1 MLTPDGVG
9 FYSYMTA
16 TVFGDTSISV
26 DEVTSPRFF
35 IVRIRSF
42 GLGENRTCI
51 TLKKKE

>member
-26 DEVTSPRFF
+26 DEVISPRFF
-35 IVRIRSF
+35 IVTIQNF
-42 GLGENRTCI
+42 GLDEKTHVS
-51 TLKKKE
+51 LQ

>member
-26 DEVTSPRFF
+26 DEVTSPRLN
-35 IVRIRSF
+35 RI
-42 GLGENRTCI
+42 LQINHLNI
-51 TLKKKE
+51 KY

>member
-26 DEVTSPRFF
+26 DEVTSPCFF
-35 IVRIRSF
+35 IVHFRRF
-42 GLGENRTCI
+42 GLGEKNT
-51 TLKKKE
+51 KH